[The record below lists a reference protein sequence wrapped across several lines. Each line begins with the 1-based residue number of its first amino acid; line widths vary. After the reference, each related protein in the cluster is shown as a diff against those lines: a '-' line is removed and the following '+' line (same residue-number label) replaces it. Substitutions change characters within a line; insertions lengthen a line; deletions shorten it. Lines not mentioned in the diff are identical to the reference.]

1 MASSSFTSAVASALV
16 LGVLTFA
23 SVDAHAFPGVTG
35 YSGKPYNGVADT
47 CESTCHKNNSAPP
60 ALTIT
65 VPSSVTA
72 NSKVD
77 VTIVVTGS
85 KQRTSINAAL
95 SDGVVATKGTNTNI
109 PFPVE
114 TPGEVAAVDPPPN
127 GATGTYRF
135 SFVAPKTNGPI
146 SLWVAGMSA
155 SGSGTGGDGV
165 AKDKRTIMV
174 TGGAAPDPD
183 AGAEEPQGP
192 STNDAGGNDAGGGS
206 SSGTAGDDEVDPDG
220 SEESGSSSGSS
231 KRARP
236 SASDDGGGCN
246 LTAASAS
253 PGSFVPLA
261 AAVVG
266 IARALRRR
274 RDRSIP
280 IVR

>member
-16 LGVLTFA
+16 LGVLTFS
-23 SVDAHAFPGVTG
+23 SVDAHALPGVTG

-47 CESTCHKNNSAPP
+47 CESVCHKNNSAPP

-77 VTIVVTGS
+77 VTIIVTGS
-85 KQRTSINAAL
+85 KQRTSMNAAL

-114 TPGEVAAVDPPPN
+114 TPGEVAAVDPPPS

-174 TGGAAPDPD
+174 TGGTAPAPD

-192 STNDAGGNDAGGGS
+192 ATNDAGSNDDDGGS
-206 SSGTAGDDEVDPDG
+206 SSGGTSDDDVDRDE
-220 SEESGSSSGSS
+220 SEESESSSGSS
-231 KRARP
+231 KRARL
-236 SASDDGGGCN
+236 SDSGDGGGCS
-246 LTAASAS
+246 LTAATAS
-253 PGSFVPLA
+253 SGSVVPIA
-261 AAVVG
+261 AA
-266 IARALRRR
+266 IASIVRASRRR
-274 RDRSIP
+274 RDRSTG
-280 IVR
+280 

>member
-16 LGVLTFA
+16 LGALAFS
-23 SVDAHAFPGVTG
+23 SVDAHASPGITG
-35 YSGKPYNGVADT
+35 YSGKPYNGMADT
-47 CESTCHKNNSAPP
+47 CESICHKNNSAPP
-60 ALTIT
+60 TLTIT

-77 VTIVVTGS
+77 VTVVVAGS
-85 KQRTSINAAL
+85 KQRTSMNAAL
-95 SDGVVATKGTNTNI
+95 SDGVVATKGTNTDI

-114 TPGEVAAVDPPPN
+114 TPGEVGAVVPPPN

-135 SFVAPKTNGPI
+135 SFVAPKTNGPV

-174 TGGAAPDPD
+174 TSGTAPDPD

-192 STNDAGGNDAGGGS
+192 STNDAGGNDDDGGS
-206 SSGTAGDDEVDPDG
+206 SSGTSNDDVDRDE
-220 SEESGSSSGSS
+220 SEESESSSGSS
-231 KRARP
+231 KRARL
-236 SASDDGGGCN
+236 SDSGDGGGCS
-246 LTAASAS
+246 LTAASVS
-253 PGSFVPLA
+253 PGSFVPVA

-274 RDRSIP
+274 RDRSSR